1 MKYRLSE
8 KSRQILNHLSTM
20 KSPLSTSSIAKSLG
34 LKDETVRSLLG
45 SLRKRH
51 LVEGKET
58 TRIEFYQLTSEGQ
71 HFVAKGLPE
80 IRLVKLLVKQ
90 GGEGSVESISDE
102 KVFKPSEQT
111 LALGW
116 ARRNKWISVSEH
128 DGQTWM
134 KLTSNATEAIKQHPL
149 QLVLDSAD
157 ESGILQLD
165 EVNLEKKIVRR
176 IKNTIRKRKLAEL
189 VTRQT
194 VTVSITSKGLQALE
208 ASLTAK
214 ELIRDLSPDLLKSEA
229 WKDQDFMPYN
239 LRAPTSPLYPGKKHP
254 FVEFIDRLKRVL
266 IGLGFQE
273 AKGPL
278 VETEFWNNDAL
289 FMPQDHVAREVHDL
303 YHIKTPKGPGRILDE
318 TALKRVAKT
327 HENGW
332 KTGST
337 GWRYSYS
344 FDIARQLVMRSQT
357 TSVSMRFLSEH
368 KKPPVTMFSI
378 DRNFRPEKFD
388 ATHSAEFIQI
398 EGIIGGKD
406 LTLRDLMGYIKAI
419 ANGVGVEKIKFKP
432 GFFPFTEPSVESF
445 IFIPELGWKEFG
457 GSGIFRPEVTLPFG
471 IDFPVLAWGLGA
483 DRLAMAAIGISD
495 IRELATRNLGQLR
508 KASMRF

>member
-1 MKYRLSE
+1 MKYRLS
-8 KSRQILNHLSTM
+8 KKAQQILDHL
-20 KSPLSTSSIAKSLG
+20 KKVKRPLSVSSIAKSLG
-34 LKDETVRSLLG
+34 LNGETVRSLLG
-45 SLRKRH
+45 SLRQRK
-51 LVEGKET
+51 LIEDKET
-58 TRIEFYQLTSEGQ
+58 THVEFYQLTSEGQ
-71 HFVAKGLPE
+71 HFAAKGLPE
-80 IRLVKLLVKQ
+80 IRLVKLLAKQ
-90 GGEGSVESISDE
+90 GGEGSVESIADE
-102 KVFKPSEQT
+102 KILKPSEQQ

-116 ARRNKWISVSEH
+116 ARRNKWISVSKR
-128 DGQTWM
+128 DNQTWM
-134 KLTSNATEAIKQHPL
+134 KLASKASYAINQHPL
-149 QLVLDSAD
+149 QIALDSAE
-157 ESGILQLD
+157 ESGVLQLD
-165 EVNLEKKIVRR
+165 DVNLERKDLRSIQL
-176 IKNTIRKRKLAEL
+176 NLHKRKLAEL
-189 VTRQT
+189 VSRQT
-194 VTVSITSKGLQALE
+194 ITVSITSKGLQALE
-208 ASLTAK
+208 TSLID
-214 ELIRDLSPDLLKSEA
+214 EDLIRDLSPDLLKSEA

-303 YHIKTPKGPGRILDE
+303 YHIQTPKGPGRIIDE
-318 TALKRVAKT
+318 SALKRVAKT

-337 GWRYSYS
+337 GWRYPYS
-344 FDIARQLVMRSQT
+344 FDIARRLVMRSQT
-357 TSVSMRFLSEH
+357 TSVSMRFLSKH
-368 KKPPVTMFSI
+368 KKPPITMFSI

-398 EGIIGGKD
+398 EGIIGGEG
-406 LTLRDLMGYIKAI
+406 LTLRDLMGYLQSI
-419 ANGVGVEKIKFKP
+419 AKGVGVEQLKFKP
-432 GFFPFTEPSVESF
+432 GFFPFTEPSVEGF
-445 IFIPELGWKEFG
+445 VFIPKIGWKELG

-483 DRLAMAAIGISD
+483 DRLAMAALGISD

-508 KASMRF
+508 KTSMRF